1 MSASSSFSQGTTAP
15 SSPVEYSSDGTSGV
29 GTKPS
34 SFFDELRDQSLQLP
48 GSRAPP
54 PLFDFKPQ
62 ELFEHAPGIK
72 HRLVPEWYAKRQQQQ
87 S

>member
-1 MSASSSFSQGTTAP
+1 MP
-15 SSPVEYSSDGTSGV
+15 
-29 GTKPS
+29 
-34 SFFDELRDQSLQLP
+34 FFDELRAPDLCIPPSNRP
-48 GSRAPP
+48 PP